1 MLTPQVCIQPS
12 PSHHEKD
19 PVFLALIAALTPL
32 SPLTA
37 RGELITVKGIEFV
50 EEGNWSTAIG
60 WFDASKSWSGDG
72 LLGWAATS
80 SNLIAWWQ
88 SQNPDYQKEGDPW
101 GVDAVWDIYKNT
113 FINDG
118 GIISKGVE
126 CWFDGTGTGST
137 SAELQYKTG
146 AVSSGGYYRD
156 HLYGG
161 VVEKNVTPANITT
174 LRRASYNQATTL
186 ASALVDYMRNGYAV
200 GLNFISGKQGHAET
214 LWGIE
219 YDTDTQLITRLY
231 ISDSDDSLKPGIRIL
246 DMSVKQNEGYQTFCQ
261 SGTTWEIESFVLLSS
276 TISNDKATH
285 LYLQ

>member
-1 MLTPQVCIQPS
+1 MVPQVLPANQPTE
-12 PSHHEKD
+12 PTYDEKD

-50 EEGNWSTAIG
+50 EEGNWSTATG

-72 LLGWAATS
+72 LLCWAATS

-126 CWFDGTGTGST
+126 WWFDGTGTGST

-174 LRRASYNQATTL
+174 LRSASYNQATTL
-186 ASALVDYMRNGYAV
+186 ASTLVDYMRNGYAV

-219 YDTDTQLITRLY
+219 YDTDTQLIERQRQVRKYDIAKGQHPGGWQL
-231 ISDSDDSLKPGIRIL
+231 PGIAELSRSLGGSRGQAVIL
-246 DMSVKQNEGYQTFCQ
+246 
-261 SGTTWEIESFVLLSS
+261 
-276 TISNDKATH
+276 H
-285 LYLQ
+285 

>member
-1 MLTPQVCIQPS
+1 MKKTLS
-12 PSHHEKD
+12 LLS
-19 PVFLALIAALTPL
+19 LIAALTPL

-50 EEGNWSTAIG
+50 EEGNRSTATG

-72 LLGWAATS
+72 LLCWAATS

-88 SQNPDYQKEGDPW
+88 SQNSDYQKEGDPW

-126 CWFDGTGTGST
+126 WWFDGTGTGST

-174 LRRASYNQATTL
+174 LRSASYNQATTL
-186 ASALVDYMRNGYAV
+186 ASTLVDYMRNGYAV
-200 GLNFISGKQGHAET
+200 GLNFISVQDTIYQQAHLAGEHICRRVHHAPVFQAFHVAHQGKG
-214 LWGIE
+214 G
-219 YDTDTQLITRLY
+219 DVK
-231 ISDSDDSLKPGIRIL
+231 SPSLGMK
-246 DMSVKQNEGYQTFCQ
+246 
-261 SGTTWEIESFVLLSS
+261 
-276 TISNDKATH
+276 
-285 LYLQ
+285 